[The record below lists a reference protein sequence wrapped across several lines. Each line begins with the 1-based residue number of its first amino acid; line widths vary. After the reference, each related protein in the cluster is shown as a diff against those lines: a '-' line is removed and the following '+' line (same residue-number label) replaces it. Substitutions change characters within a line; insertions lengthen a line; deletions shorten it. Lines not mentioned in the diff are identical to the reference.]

1 MKQHRLTTVL
11 AAALVGITAAAFPP
25 AAPETPVS
33 ITAEAANGDT
43 FNYGNFEY
51 THGPGSGNATLVKY
65 HGSSSSPTLDS
76 YVYDWSGRRL
86 AVKKIAVSAFQNE
99 GAFGQPSPM
108 NITSVSIPDTV
119 TEIGSWAFANCP
131 LTSVSLSSNL
141 TTIGDHAFYGTS
153 LSSVTLPYS
162 TANIG
167 ESAFESCTSLQ
178 SVNIGGPAVIGLKA
192 FVGCTALYSLGMHSS
207 CTLSAGD
214 NSCPFNNCT
223 SLTYLNGSTVWY
235 LNDNQVPVI
244 TGDSNRR
251 ALIRRFFW
259 NAENVGFVENYC
271 DRLCQYVVETETK
284 PWMSEAVKARQLH
297 DWLAEHCEYQTDSGY
312 SVFLSFG
319 MGEIGH
325 GVCVDYSRYYTM
337 LLTKAGIESYVLHAT
352 LTPLGSQIWPGEN
365 GHAWNLVKADGKY
378 YQVDVT
384 WDDTAVLSYQ
394 HFLLSSTE
402 MNLAHC
408 LNQNA
413 SQPLLRSPS
422 VVAFGE
428 GSHPLLRVYGKPAG
442 QAALNQCVYSFSDTN
457 YDGLLDGDWDFNNTV
472 DYADYILSYYV
483 NLYYNDPA
491 TMMSDWLRDAVYEN
505 MEPWDYIRYKLAHY

>member
-1 MKQHRLTTVL
+1 MK
-11 AAALVGITAAAFPP
+11 
-25 AAPETPVS
+25 TPCS

-65 HGSSSSPTLDS
+65 HGSSSTPSLDS

-86 AVKKIAVSAFQNE
+86 AVKKIGVSAFQNE

-131 LTSVSLSSNL
+131 LTSVSLPSDL
-141 TTIGDHAFYGTS
+141 TTVGDHAFYDTA
-153 LSSVTLPYS
+153 LTYVNLPSSAT
-162 TANIG
+162 NIG
-167 ESAFESCTSLQ
+167 ESAFQCCYNLH
-178 SVNIGGPAVIGLKA
+178 SVGINGPAVIGFSA
-192 FVGCTALYSLGMHSS
+192 FADCTALISVGMHAN

-223 SLTYLNGSTVWY
+223 SLTYLNGSCPWY
-235 LNDNQVPVI
+235 LNDSQVPVF
-244 TGDSNRR
+244 TGDSYTR

-297 DWLAEHCEYQTDSGY
+297 DWLAAHCDYQSEHGAYT
-312 SVFLSFG
+312 VFMSFG

-325 GVCVDYSRYYTM
+325 GVCVDYARHYTM
-337 LLTKAGIESYVLHAT
+337 LLTKAGIESYVLHAS
-352 LTPLGSQIWPGEN
+352 LTSLGAQIWQT

-402 MNLAHC
+402 MYLAHC
-408 LNQNA
+408 LNHDAN
-413 SQPLLRSPS
+413 QPLLLSPS
-422 VVAFGE
+422 VESFGE
-428 GSHPLLRVYGKPAG
+428 ESHPLLRVYGKPAG